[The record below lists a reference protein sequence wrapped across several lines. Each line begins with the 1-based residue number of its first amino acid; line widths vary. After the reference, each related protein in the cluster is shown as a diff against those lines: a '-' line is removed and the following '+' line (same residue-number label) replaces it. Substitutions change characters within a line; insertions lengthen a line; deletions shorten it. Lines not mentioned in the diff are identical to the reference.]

1 MLAENVTKKRISH
14 EKWSAMLDR
23 IMDNGHPLLGWYP
36 TMEDAKYL
44 AKDPVDNYE
53 FILWILYS
61 NDNRELTEE
70 EQEVEDCLESI
81 LNDCTEFTGK

>member
-36 TMEDAKYL
+36 TMEDAEYL

-53 FILWILYS
+53 FILWIPLFQRQS
-61 NDNRELTEE
+61 RTDGRR
-70 EQEVEDCLESI
+70 
-81 LNDCTEFTGK
+81 TGSGRLSGINFK